1 VTRRDADPGEPA
13 GPREELAVS
22 VRRFDGAQVVTAS
35 GTIDLRTR
43 PQLARA
49 ITAAVAERPADVVI
63 DLTDVDFMSSV
74 GLHVLLDARQ
84 EAGNR
89 TRLRVIATGRPL
101 RTVTDT
107 GLDETLAVYPARP
120 DDGDG

>member
-1 VTRRDADPGEPA
+1 
-13 GPREELAVS
+13 
-22 VRRFDGAQVVTAS
+22 VTAS